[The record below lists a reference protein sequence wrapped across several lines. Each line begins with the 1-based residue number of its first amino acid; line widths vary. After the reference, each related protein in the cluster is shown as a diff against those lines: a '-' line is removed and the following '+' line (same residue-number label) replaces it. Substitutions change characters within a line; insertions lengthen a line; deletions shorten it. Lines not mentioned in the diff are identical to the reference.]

1 MHMSKAQ
8 LLTKPERNRI
18 RQVLGEWRI
27 PPAVIKEILRDGVFG
42 PGVLGFDQDGVDRGV
57 AITVDEGRDPQLAR
71 LFARRAEL
79 DDDAFLD
86 EWESGAP
93 HAHTLLCPQAPEAL
107 FAFTVRV
114 NRPIALTRTY
124 LLLVSK
130 QARILFFLRQ
140 RGATIWLVPHAVAL
154 REWAKEGTGTG
165 YDLYSQALPVGVV
178 TAPPVGLDAALGH
191 VGFSGP

>member
-1 MHMSKAQ
+1 MSKAQ

-42 PGVLGFDQDGVDRGV
+42 PGVLGFEQDDGVDRGV
-57 AITVDEGRDPQLAR
+57 AITVDEGRDPELAR
-71 LFARRAEL
+71 LFKRRAEL

-86 EWESGAP
+86 EWESAAP
-93 HAHTLLCPQAPEAL
+93 RAHTLFCPQAPEAL
-107 FAFTVRV
+107 FAFTIRV
-114 NRPIALTRTY
+114 NRPVALTRTY

-130 QARILFFLRQ
+130 QARMLSLLR
-140 RGATIWLVPHAVAL
+140 RPGATIWLVPHAVAL
-154 REWAKEGTGTG
+154 REWAKEGAGTG
-165 YDLYSQALPVGVV
+165 YDLYSQALPVGLV
-178 TAPPVGLDAALGH
+178 TAPPAGLDAALGH

>member
-1 MHMSKAQ
+1 VSKAQ
-8 LLTKPERNRI
+8 LLTKPERNRL
-18 RQVLGEWRI
+18 RRVLGEWRI
-27 PPAVIKEILRDGVFG
+27 PPAIIKQVLRDGVFG
-42 PGVLGFDQDGVDRGV
+42 PGVLGFEQDEVDRGI
-57 AITVDEGRDPQLAR
+57 AIMIDEGRDPQLAR
-71 LFARRAEL
+71 LFDRRAEL

-93 HAHTLLCPQAPEAL
+93 HAHTVLCPQAPEAL

-130 QARILFFLRQ
+130 QARILSFLRQ
-140 RGATIWLVPHAVAL
+140 RGATIWLVPHAVAV

-165 YDLYSQALPVGVV
+165 YELYSQALPVGLV
-178 TAPPVGLDAALGH
+178 TAPPVGLGAALGH

>member
-1 MHMSKAQ
+1 MSGAQ

-18 RQVLGEWRI
+18 REVLGEWRI
-27 PPAVIKEILRDGVFG
+27 PPAIIKQVLRDGVFG
-42 PGVLGFDQDGVDRGV
+42 PGVLGFEQDGSDRGV
-57 AITVDEGRDPQLAR
+57 AIMVDEGRDPQLAR
-71 LFARRAEL
+71 LFHRRVEL

-93 HAHTLLCPQAPEAL
+93 RAHTLFCPQAPEAL

-130 QARILFFLRQ
+130 QARMLSFLRQ

-154 REWAKEGTGTG
+154 REWAKEGAGTG
-165 YDLYSQALPVGVV
+165 YELYSQALSVGLV
-178 TAPPVGLDAALGH
+178 TAPPVGLGAALGH

>member
-1 MHMSKAQ
+1 MSRAQ
-8 LLTKPERNRI
+8 LLTKPERNKL
-18 RQVLGEWRI
+18 RQVLAEWRI
-27 PPAVIKEILRDGVFG
+27 QPALIKEILRDGVFG
-42 PGVLGFDQDGVDRGV
+42 PGVLAFEQDGVDRGV
-57 AITVDEGRDPQLAR
+57 AIMVDEGRDPQLAR
-71 LFARRAEL
+71 LFDRRAEL

-130 QARILFFLRQ
+130 QARMLSFLRQ

-165 YDLYSQALPVGVV
+165 YDLYSQALPVGLV
-178 TAPPVGLDAALGH
+178 TMPPAGLGAALIH
-191 VGFSGP
+191 VGWVGP

>member
-1 MHMSKAQ
+1 M
-8 LLTKPERNRI
+8 
-18 RQVLGEWRI
+18 
-27 PPAVIKEILRDGVFG
+27 
-42 PGVLGFDQDGVDRGV
+42 
-57 AITVDEGRDPQLAR
+57 VDEGRDPQLER
-71 LFARRAEL
+71 LFDRRAEL

-114 NRPIALTRTY
+114 IRPIALTRTY

-130 QARILFFLRQ
+130 QARMLSFLRQ
-140 RGATIWLVPHAVAL
+140 RGATIWLVPRAVAL
-154 REWAKEGTGTG
+154 REWAKEGAGTG
-165 YDLYSQALPVGVV
+165 YELYSQALPVGLV
-178 TAPPVGLDAALGH
+178 TAPPVGLGAALGH

>member
-1 MHMSKAQ
+1 MSKAQ

-42 PGVLGFDQDGVDRGV
+42 PGVLGFEQDGVDRGI

-71 LFARRAEL
+71 LFDRRAEL
-79 DDDAFLD
+79 DDDAFLE

-114 NRPIALTRTY
+114 NRPITLTRTY

-130 QARILFFLRQ
+130 QARILSLLRQ

-165 YDLYSQALPVGVV
+165 YELYSQALPVGLV

>member
-1 MHMSKAQ
+1 MSKAQ

-18 RQVLGEWRI
+18 RRVLGEWRV
-27 PPAVIKEILRDGVFG
+27 PPVVIKQVLRDGVFG
-42 PGVLGFDQDGVDRGV
+42 PGVLAFEQEGGDRGV
-57 AITVDEGRDPQLAR
+57 AIMVDEGRDPQLGR
-71 LFARRAEL
+71 LFERRAEL
-79 DDDAFLD
+79 GDDAFLE

-93 HAHTLLCPQAPEAL
+93 RAHTLFCPQAPEAL

-130 QARILFFLRQ
+130 QARMLSFLRQ

-154 REWAKEGTGTG
+154 REWAKEGVGTG
-165 YDLYSQALPVGVV
+165 YDLYSQALPVGLV
-178 TAPPVGLDAALGH
+178 TTPPVGLDAALAH
-191 VGFSGP
+191 VGFAGP

>member
-1 MHMSKAQ
+1 MSKAQ
-8 LLTKPERNRI
+8 LLTNPERNKL

-27 PPAVIKEILRDGVFG
+27 QPPLIKEVLRDGVFG
-42 PGVLGFDQDGVDRGV
+42 PGVLGFEQDGIDRGV
-57 AITVDEGRDPQLAR
+57 AIMVDEGRDPQLAR

-130 QARILFFLRQ
+130 QARMLSFLRQ
-140 RGATIWLVPHAVAL
+140 RGATIWLVPHVVAL

-165 YDLYSQALPVGVV
+165 YELYSQALPVGLV
-178 TAPPVGLDAALGH
+178 TAPPVGLGAALGH
-191 VGFSGP
+191 VGFSAP

>member
-1 MHMSKAQ
+1 MSKAQ

-27 PPAVIKEILRDGVFG
+27 PPPVIKEILREGVFG
-42 PGVLGFDQDGVDRGV
+42 PGVLGFEQDGVDRGV
-57 AITVDEGRDPQLAR
+57 AITVDEGRDPELAR
-71 LFARRAEL
+71 LFDRRAEL
-79 DDDAFLD
+79 DDDSFLD

-130 QARILFFLRQ
+130 QARILSFLRQ

-154 REWAKEGTGTG
+154 REWAKEGAGTG
-165 YDLYSQALPVGVV
+165 YDLYSQALPVGLVN
-178 TAPPVGLDAALGH
+178 APPVGLDAALVH